1 MSAREYL
8 GQQYLEVERFTR
20 PRRDG
25 SVSEIIVWQSACPE
39 CGTPFTCTTPAT
51 ATTFKPNRR
60 CQVHKRPGQRVR
72 CRTISM
78 EALP

>member
-8 GQQYLEVERFTR
+8 GQVYVEVERFTR

-39 CGTPFTCTTPAT
+39 CGEAFTCTSPA
-51 ATTFKPNRR
+51 AASKFAPSRR
-60 CQVHKRPGQRVR
+60 CSRHKRPGVRVR
-72 CRTISM
+72 TRSDL
-78 EALP
+78 EAGQ